1 LCPQKKPRGGKYM
14 KYTFA
19 EEEPEESEETDDEE
33 FEDDE
38 W

>member
-1 LCPQKKPRGGKYM
+1 MGLHPRKKSVKKMIYA
-14 KYTFA
+14 FA

-33 FEDDE
+33 FEEEE